1 MRKGLTTKQKRLI
14 LILAGILI
22 LLLSFFLIFQKN
34 METVQRLQTKNV
46 ELSGQVDFLSNL
58 QIRVNEMKKT
68 TGKKQQ

>member
-46 ELSGQVDFLSNL
+46 ELSGQVDFLLSL
-58 QIRVNEMKKT
+58 IHI
-68 TGKKQQ
+68 

>member
-34 METVQRLQTKNV
+34 METVQKLQTKNV
-46 ELSGQVDFLSNL
+46 ELS
-58 QIRVNEMKKT
+58 
-68 TGKKQQ
+68 